1 MDAVGIPMDDVML
14 RFRMHTIVY
23 LSFGL
28 RFFGLL
34 LSFAAPILLWG
45 ATASTNS
52 CVVYDLLPSVDL
64 VTGVAPQRHVWSL
77 ALLLDLNPRLVLAFL
92 HWHYLGRRSVLVA
105 APERSLFALVTHA
118 GLALHVAETLSLSLV
133 SGLRNYQEYPA
144 HERIYTHFVVSS
156 LMFMLSACLSLRMCQ
171 HEQGHKARRSLR
183 LKLCLVTLAG
193 AVAAAMLV
201 YVNEH
206 RANCSGK
213 TAESWFP
220 VCQWVYAMCHVAF
233 HLTFVYDIP
242 NREVIVGTTRRRA
255 LRRDSRHG

>member
-1 MDAVGIPMDDVML
+1 MEAVPINMDDVMV

-28 RFFGLL
+28 RFCGLL
-34 LSFAAPILLWG
+34 LSFAAPVLLWG
-45 ATASTNS
+45 AAKSTNS

-64 VTGVAPQRHVWSL
+64 VVGVAPQRHVWSL
-77 ALLLDLNPRLVLAFL
+77 ALLLDLNPRL
-92 HWHYLGRRSVLVA
+92 
-105 APERSLFALVTHA
+105 ERSLFTLVTHA

-171 HEQGHKARRSLR
+171 HEQGHKARRSFR
-183 LKLCLVTLAG
+183 LKLCLMMLAG

-201 YVNEH
+201 YVNKH
-206 RANCSGK
+206 RANCSEK
-213 TAESWFP
+213 AESWFP
-220 VCQWVYAMCHVAF
+220 VCQWVYALCHVAF

>member
-1 MDAVGIPMDDVML
+1 MDVVGIPMDDVML

-34 LSFAAPILLWG
+34 LSFVSPVMLWG
-45 ATASTNS
+45 ATTSTNT

-64 VTGVAPQRHVWSL
+64 VTGVSPQRHVWSV

-92 HWHYLGRRSVLVA
+92 HWHYLSRRYVLVA
-105 APERSLFALVTHA
+105 PPERSLFTLVTHA

-144 HERIYTHFVVSS
+144 HERIYTHFLVSS

-171 HEQGHKARRSLR
+171 HAQRPKARRSLR

-193 AVAAAMLV
+193 TVAAAMLV
-201 YVNEH
+201 HVNGH
-206 RANCSGK
+206 RDNCFVK
-213 TAESWFP
+213 ADSWFP
-220 VCQWVYAMCHVAF
+220 VCQWVYALCHVAF
-233 HLTFVYDIP
+233 HLTLVYEIP

>member
-1 MDAVGIPMDDVML
+1 MEAVPINMDDVML

-28 RFFGLL
+28 RFCGLL
-34 LSFAAPILLWG
+34 LSFVAPVLLWG
-45 ATASTNS
+45 AAKSTNS

-64 VTGVAPQRHVWSL
+64 VVGVAPQRHVWSL

-92 HWHYLGRRSVLVA
+92 HWHYLGRRYVLVA
-105 APERSLFALVTHA
+105 PQERSLFTLVTHA

-171 HEQGHKARRSLR
+171 HEQGHKASVVTQ
-183 LKLCLVTLAG
+183 LKWLLG
-193 AVAAAMLV
+193 
-201 YVNEH
+201 
-206 RANCSGK
+206 R
-213 TAESWFP
+213 
-220 VCQWVYAMCHVAF
+220 
-233 HLTFVYDIP
+233 
-242 NREVIVGTTRRRA
+242 VGT
-255 LRRDSRHG
+255 SY